1 MKGTEYSTEVF
12 FGDEDI
18 EKRSMKLTT
27 DEACVEDHFKDGS
40 RIFFN
45 QKHTIGSEKLDI
57 DLITVAYM
65 ENGSV
70 RTLDI
75 GNDATIRL
83 EDESEDTCYG
93 VSIEYC
99 EINTITRVSRILL
112 NEQILDGVSTSY
124 RDDGSVQKI
133 EIYDN
138 GRLVQTILDD

>member
-1 MKGTEYSTEVF
+1 MKGTGYSTEVF
-12 FGDEDI
+12 FDDEEL

-27 DEACVEDHFKDGS
+27 DEACIEDHFKDGS
-40 RIFFN
+40 KLFFH
-45 QKHTIGSEKLDI
+45 QRHRIGSEKLDI
-57 DLITVAYM
+57 DLITVTHM